1 MRYQFTIKRFFLFIP
16 SVFLLLSLL
25 AIGCSN
31 FSNNSTMSII
41 APTLPP
47 EWTATHSP
55 TILSPT
61 KTCTITPWP
70 SPTATIS
77 QNQSSESELYPDG
90 PWLSYINHSDNIV
103 IVNYDGSGRSIIPYE
118 IYKYMNAPY
127 DSSSSLPLIAAI
139 STDDSFDNVPVLL
152 LINLP
157 SLEIIQE
164 IHLHSCPSNI
174 PGCVVDDMA
183 VVYFQPKWSP
193 NGRYLAFLG
202 AIEGS
207 STDVYLY
214 DGINNTIRRLTSGS
228 NQVGDFFWSPDSRW
242 IVHEEVSNFSG
253 WVVEAVWAAS
263 SVHDEVRW
271 LYSPASKQGQI
282 LLGWLDDDLYVVY
295 DHGMEGE
302 SNLRLISIKSGTVS
316 KLFPGLFF
324 ETFMDPESGTIAII
338 PIEGAPYND
347 NYETG
352 IYLISVRNTTPRRV
366 DIDDINIDG
375 WNAEVGYFLMS
386 TYCPDNSD
394 RLLGFTPDGTVECV
408 SISYASTSPDDQWT
422 VTYEGEI
429 QLLDSND
436 NLIRTFEGLGYGA
449 VIWRPDSE
457 GFFVNTRNLYYIDLF
472 EFDVVQIDE
481 DGSNTQFMWFGK

>member
-1 MRYQFTIKRFFLFIP
+1 MRYQSTTKRFFFSMLGAF
-16 SVFLLLSLL
+16 FLLSLL
-25 AIGCSN
+25 AVGCSN
-31 FSNNSTMSII
+31 SSDISTVSIN
-41 APTLPP
+41 APTMPP
-47 EWTATHSP
+47 EWTATYSP
-55 TILSPT
+55 TIPSPT
-61 KTCTITPWP
+61 TTYTATSQP
-70 SPTATIS
+70 SPTAT
-77 QNQSSESELYPDG
+77 SSPNEEESELYPDG
-90 PWLSYINHSDNIV
+90 PWLLYVNEIEEAIVVNHDGTGRTIVPYTIYPYIHSAFDAS
-103 IVNYDGSGRSIIPYE
+103 GSF
-118 IYKYMNAPY
+118 
-127 DSSSSLPLIAAI
+127 PLFAVV
-139 STDDSFDNVPVLL
+139 STDAIFDNVPVLL
-152 LINLP
+152 IISLP
-157 SLEIIQE
+157 DFEILQE
-164 IHLHSCPSNI
+164 IYLYSCPMND
-174 PGCVVDDMA
+174 PGCVVDDQA
-183 VVYFQPKWSP
+183 DVFFQPKWSP

-202 AIEGS
+202 AIEGP
-207 STDVYLY
+207 STDIYLY
-214 DGINNTIRRLTSGS
+214 DASNNSIRRLTSGS
-228 NQVGDFFWSPDSRW
+228 NQVGEFFWSPDSKW

-253 WVVEAVWAAS
+253 WIVEAVWAAS

-271 LYSPASKQGQI
+271 LYSPASKQGQG
-282 LLGWLDDDLYVVY
+282 LLGWLDDDRYVVY
-295 DHGMEGE
+295 EHGYEGE
-302 SNLRLISIKSGTVS
+302 SNLRLISIRSGIVS
-316 KLFPGLFF
+316 TLFPGLIH
-324 ETFMDPESGTIAII
+324 EPFMDPESGTIAII
-338 PIEGAPYND
+338 PVVGAPYND

-481 DGSNTQFMWFGK
+481 DGSITQFMWFGK